1 MRYLVILILL
11 CSIAEAKTLVKY
23 HKNTGD
29 IIQTNGVD
37 KMPSQ
42 AILNDR
48 FRSAT
53 TDVILVD
60 ESVSVS
66 KQRVDLNTK
75 TIIDISQKELDD
87 KQALIDEKQAEQTL
101 INNKIK
107 DMAIAALEAEGKVF
121 KHIKKEKWY
130 GIFKRIIWWWKE

>member
-42 AILNDR
+42 EILNDR
-48 FRSAT
+48 FRSTT

-87 KQALIDEKQAEQTL
+87 KQALIDEINTEQDL
-101 INNKIK
+101 VNKKIK
-107 DMAIAALEAEGKVF
+107 DIAIEALEAEGKVF
-121 KHIKKEKWY
+121 KHIKKEK
-130 GIFKRIIWWWKE
+130 

>member
-87 KQALIDEKQAEQTL
+87 KQALIDEKQAENNL
-101 INNKIK
+101 INKKIK
-107 DMAIAALEAEGKVF
+107 DMAIAALEAEGHII
-121 KHIKKEKWY
+121 KHKEVK
-130 GIFKRIIWWWKE
+130 

>member
-29 IIQTNGVD
+29 IIQTNTLD

-42 AILNDR
+42 EILNDR

-53 TDVILVD
+53 TDVIFVD
-60 ESVSVS
+60 EEVNIS
-66 KQRVDLNTK
+66 KQRVNLNTK

-87 KQALIDEKQAEQTL
+87 RQALIDEIQAEQIL
-101 INNKIK
+101 INKKIK
-107 DMAIAALEAEGKVF
+107 DIAITALIADGIVL
-121 KHIKKEKWY
+121 KHIKKEK
-130 GIFKRIIWWWKE
+130 K

>member
-87 KQALIDEKQAEQTL
+87 KQALIDEINTEQDL
-101 INNKIK
+101 VNKKIK

-121 KHIKKEKWY
+121 KHIKKEK
-130 GIFKRIIWWWKE
+130 

>member
-87 KQALIDEKQAEQTL
+87 KQALIDEINTEQDL
-101 INNKIK
+101 VNKKIK
-107 DMAIAALEAEGKVF
+107 DIAIEALEAEGKVF
-121 KHIKKEKWY
+121 KHIKKEK
-130 GIFKRIIWWWKE
+130 

>member
-1 MRYLVILILL
+1 MRILIILAL
-11 CSIAEAKTLVKY
+11 FCSIAQAKTLVKY

-87 KQALIDEKQAEQTL
+87 KQALIDEKQAENNL
-101 INNKIK
+101 INKKIK
-107 DMAIAALEAEGKVF
+107 DMAIAALIADGIVL
-121 KHIKKEKWY
+121 KHQKEK
-130 GIFKRIIWWWKE
+130 K

>member
-42 AILNDR
+42 EILADR
-48 FRSAT
+48 FRSAI

-60 ESVSVS
+60 EDVDVSR
-66 KQRVDLNTK
+66 QRVDLNNK
-75 TIIDISQKELDD
+75 TIINIPQSELNAI
-87 KQALIDEKQAEQTL
+87 QSLRDEKQAEKDL
-101 INNKIK
+101 INKKIK
-107 DMAIAALEAEGKVF
+107 DMAIVELEKEG
-121 KHIKKEKWY
+121 HTIKYKDK
-130 GIFKRIIWWWKE
+130 

>member
-87 KQALIDEKQAEQTL
+87 KQALIDEKQAENNL
-101 INNKIK
+101 INKKIK

-121 KHIKKEKWY
+121 KHIKKEK
-130 GIFKRIIWWWKE
+130 

>member
-42 AILNDR
+42 EILADR
-48 FRSAT
+48 FRSAI

-60 ESVSVS
+60 EDVNVS
-66 KQRVDLNTK
+66 KQRVDLNNK
-75 TIIDISQKELDD
+75 TIINIPQSELNAI
-87 KQALIDEKQAEQTL
+87 QSLRDEKQAEKDL
-101 INNKIK
+101 INKKIK
-107 DMAIAALEAEGKVF
+107 DMAIVELEKEG
-121 KHIKKEKWY
+121 HTIKYKGAK
-130 GIFKRIIWWWKE
+130 

>member
-121 KHIKKEKWY
+121 KHIKKEK
-130 GIFKRIIWWWKE
+130 

>member
-29 IIQTNGVD
+29 IIQTNTLD

-42 AILNDR
+42 EILNDR

-53 TDVILVD
+53 TDVIFVD

-87 KQALIDEKQAEQTL
+87 RQALIDEIQAENDL
-101 INNKIK
+101 INKKIK
-107 DMAIAALEAEGKVF
+107 DIAITALEVEDGIKL
-121 KHIKKEKWY
+121 KHNKKEK
-130 GIFKRIIWWWKE
+130 

>member
-42 AILNDR
+42 EILADR
-48 FRSAT
+48 FRSAI

-60 ESVSVS
+60 EDVDVSR
-66 KQRVDLNTK
+66 QRVDLNNK
-75 TIIDISQKELDD
+75 TIINIPQSELNAI
-87 KQALIDEKQAEQTL
+87 QSLRDEKQAEKDL
-101 INNKIK
+101 INKKIK
-107 DMAIAALEAEGKVF
+107 DMAIVELEKEG
-121 KHIKKEKWY
+121 HTIKYKGAK
-130 GIFKRIIWWWKE
+130 